1 MILIIF
7 YTFNKS
13 VIKLIFDLFI
23 NYYQYKINRTDIM
36 DTIDIMH
43 KINNQELKF
52 HNILYDISEITVK
65 LDNKNYKNKNKK
77 KIKVNYNGNSNIIK
91 TKSKII
97 ENTSKTGQNI
107 LQLLG
112 YELNNELVLIYT
124 KIIYNTCLFCKSHV
138 YDLNIL
144 DFRNY
149 NNIIIHNYEIYPVS
163 NFSVRYGTEIIYT
176 FASKL

>member
-1 MILIIF
+1 MDTI
-7 YTFNKS
+7 
-13 VIKLIFDLFI
+13 
-23 NYYQYKINRTDIM
+23 
-36 DTIDIMH
+36 DTIDIMN

-52 HNILYDISEITVK
+52 HNILYDICEITVK
-65 LDNKNYKNKNKK
+65 LDNKK

-97 ENTSKTGQNI
+97 ENTSKNGQYI

-112 YELNNELVLIYT
+112 YELNDELILVHT
-124 KIIYNTCLFCKSHV
+124 KITYNTCLFCKSQV

-149 NNIIIHNYEIYPVS
+149 NNIIIHNYEIYPTSTFGVG
-163 NFSVRYGTEIIYT
+163 YGPEIIYT
-176 FASKL
+176 FAS